1 MYAAYA
7 QEEVISR
14 LQLAGPTC
22 FASSSNT
29 QKLYVGT
36 KQGHLLCVNHIPTD
50 KRGFTSLL
58 HRSFEKKAITDLQM
72 IETHGLLLCLTDQIL
87 NVHETNETFKLIST
101 FNKFRP
107 IHSFVTYVQQPDN
120 RLFVLLSV
128 KRRLY
133 LLKWLHDKF
142 EEVQVGFNPNYLG
155 DNASLLT
162 WCGTHSLIFAIRN
175 EYNYVRIFDDESSAS
190 SDSNDES
197 GVIRQLFITPDTP
210 LIVSIRDRGWIGL
223 SKSNTIHFFNDCGN
237 QLPNVLGCRFSETPT
252 VLAYDA
258 PHLIAILPKG
268 LVEIRSIAPD
278 GLIQR
283 LNFNKATFL
292 HVAAP
297 GYVFIANES
306 TIAKLNSRP
315 QAKANVRCL
324 IDERHFE
331 LAIAL
336 AENTPNFDVKEMIA
350 LKRKAANQMFLQ
362 RDYARCFNTHLEPAV
377 GTDVLLVLN
386 FIPKLIPQKYIRR
399 LSDYP
404 PEELADFE
412 VVHLDKPFTEN
423 ELKLA
428 IAALGDYLSAK
439 RTEFAQKLE
448 QHQRAKREQRKDQML
463 KSRELQRVHEGLE
476 LVDSA
481 LLKCYL
487 KTKPIL
493 VSSLLRLSDN
503 SCLLAEAEHD
513 LKEMNRIQELFILY
527 SRKEQRRKALQL
539 LKDQAQI
546 PGSPLEGYEHT
557 VDYLQTLKS
566 DDLNLVFEYAKGV
579 LAADFKLGT
588 QIFCAADNENVQ
600 TWDPEEVLTF
610 LKREAIGALIPYLE
624 YLINEVGEKKSQ
636 FHETLVEQYIIRVK
650 PLMSNYSITKAGDE
664 DGELGKLRGKLL
676 KFLQT
681 SIGYNPQ
688 KILLLLDDYLIEEKA
703 IVFGRLKRH
712 EEALLIYT
720 NVLMDFDAAERYCV
734 EHYNPKD
741 ATNSQ
746 VFFLLYK
753 AYISPTDLPVEALKS
768 TLKNRKPT
776 RNVNEALKILKYHS
790 IKLDTVQA
798 IAHIPIDTPLNR
810 VYGALES
817 VLESTKNKVS
827 ATGVRL
833 AISNVAKV
841 HAIRQIEN
849 IKSTRVT
856 IDFNVDC
863 VLCQK
868 RITTSAFVRYTNGN
882 IAHFF
887 CHQKSSSFG

>member
-87 NVHETNETFKLIST
+87 NVHETNETFKLILT

-377 GTDVLLVLN
+377 GT
-386 FIPKLIPQKYIRR
+386 
-399 LSDYP
+399 
-404 PEELADFE
+404 